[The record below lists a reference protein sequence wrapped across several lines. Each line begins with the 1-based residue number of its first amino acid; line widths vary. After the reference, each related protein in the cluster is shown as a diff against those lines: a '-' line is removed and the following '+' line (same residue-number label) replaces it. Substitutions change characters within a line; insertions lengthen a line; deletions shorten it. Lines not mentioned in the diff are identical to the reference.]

1 MARLFSEKQINK
13 PMKDIDT
20 SANEIWEDEDACW
33 REVIQDDWE
42 LCYLSVCLAEMFH
55 PSRG

>member
-1 MARLFSEKQINK
+1 
-13 PMKDIDT
+13 MKDIDT
-20 SANEIWEDEDACW
+20 SATEIWDDEDACW

>member
-1 MARLFSEKQINK
+1 
-13 PMKDIDT
+13 MKDIDT
-20 SANEIWEDEDACW
+20 SANEIWDDEDACW

-42 LCYLSVCLAEMFH
+42 LYYLSVCLAEMFH